1 MQWAYWG
8 KVFRRAGAETV
19 ALLGLGSREQILI
32 RVGVA
37 AVVIVALSVFGSPD
51 AARDEVVARAAILS
65 FVALLLFPL
74 VWAWKVASL
83 PAQLDRE
90 ASKTIGDLVQRLTPR
105 FEISLPNDG
114 KEPLSVSQ
122 GVVHQ
127 TLGGTRQ
134 TVLTS
139 RRDLISIACRNI
151 GETGLQGCEARL
163 IQAWRLGEQVTV
175 LPIHESIQ
183 LSWSSIRTTDLK
195 VDIRPNEQKLVF
207 VGWLH
212 PKGAFY
218 LQRSAPDV
226 PIEYSQMFSESGQYV
241 LQIQIDADN
250 AAARPVYL
258 LVETK
263 EGPPLVSRQ
272 LPRVEGTIT
281 LLDQSELLQL
291 LQGTG

>member
-105 FEISLPNDG
+105 FEI
-114 KEPLSVSQ
+114 
-122 GVVHQ
+122 
-127 TLGGTRQ
+127 
-134 TVLTS
+134 
-139 RRDLISIACRNI
+139 
-151 GETGLQGCEARL
+151 
-163 IQAWRLGEQVTV
+163 
-175 LPIHESIQ
+175 
-183 LSWSSIRTTDLK
+183 
-195 VDIRPNEQKLVF
+195 
-207 VGWLH
+207 
-212 PKGAFY
+212 
-218 LQRSAPDV
+218 
-226 PIEYSQMFSESGQYV
+226 
-241 LQIQIDADN
+241 
-250 AAARPVYL
+250 
-258 LVETK
+258 
-263 EGPPLVSRQ
+263 
-272 LPRVEGTIT
+272 
-281 LLDQSELLQL
+281 
-291 LQGTG
+291 